1 MCKERPILFNGDMV
15 NAILDGRKTQ
25 TRRVLKSQPDVHVDH
40 FRHVTTCAKT
50 GRMEWQACN
59 KANQPVYAF
68 QKKPCFVTEIAQF
81 PYGQPGDR
89 LWVRETFQGPLVDQE
104 EMEKDPTWIKDMSRY
119 ENPEHCAYRASGD
132 SCEFFDAAIEETVQR
147 WKPSI
152 HMPRW
157 ASRIMLEIV
166 SVRVERLQDI
176 SEADA
181 MAEGCQAVE
190 GCRWRTFAEA
200 EAGIPMH
207 QHTAKDAFSA
217 LWERINGPDSWDA
230 NPWVW
235 VIEFK
240 RAQARKMVGG
250 GL

>member
-1 MCKERPILFNGDMV
+1 MSKERPILFNAAMV
-15 NAILDGRKTQ
+15 RAILNGHKTQ
-25 TRRVLKSQPDVHVDH
+25 TRRAIKL
-40 FRHVTTCAKT
+40 KT
-50 GRMEWQACN
+50 GDTFDEHALSAAIQEWRPMYDEVA
-59 KANQPVYAF
+59 
-68 QKKPCFVTEIAQF
+68 QKVVGKTAALIRC

-104 EMEKDPTWIKDMSRY
+104 EMEKDPTYFKDMGRY
-119 ENPEHCAYRASGD
+119 KNPEHCAYRASGD
-132 SCEFFDAAIEETVQR
+132 SCEYVDQDGDLIQL

-176 SEADA
+176 SNEDA
-181 MAEGCQAVE
+181 VAEGIGTPLDIRYA
-190 GCRWRTFAEA
+190 
-200 EAGIPMH
+200 
-207 QHTAKDAFSA
+207 A
-217 LWERINGPDSWDA
+217 LDEFKPLWKSINGAGSWAA

-240 RAQARKMVGG
+240 RLEASQ
-250 GL
+250 